1 MRLVVLIPTEVVLD
15 ETVQKIVAEAEDGWF
30 CLEPRHI
37 DFVTALAPGVL
48 NFVTEQGHEAYLAVD
63 EGTLVKCGAKVLVST
78 SRAVRGDDLATLE
91 STVAREFRVLD
102 EAERAARSA
111 LARLEAGIVRR
122 FFRSEEFTS

>member
-37 DFVTALAPGVL
+37 DFVTALVPGVL

-78 SRAVRGDDLATLE
+78 SRAVRVNCFSIAEIIHTEDLG
-91 STVAREFRVLD
+91 FFKPG
-102 EAERAARSA
+102 EAKD
-111 LARLEAGIVRR
+111 
-122 FFRSEEFTS
+122 FFKNETKGRGVTGFK